1 MKKAISLAS
10 IVCLWAAM
18 ITTTGCT
25 GTTVAQDIVSW
36 NPTIQSTAATVA
48 AAVSI
53 LQPQDAIL
61 VAVALAGFK
70 GAGDLCVAEA
80 NAYLAN
86 PGASTLQLLQAAV
99 VAFEQ
104 QINASLLAAAR
115 IIDPK
120 SQQIVVAALGAVGAA
135 INAVLALIAGI
146 KGNTLAAMGVKTQ
159 VKISQVKHLY
169 NPSAVNME
177 IAAHYQISQQYA
189 GIAVRDNTQMLMAM
203 GF

>member
-1 MKKAISLAS
+1 MNHILEHSPRLE
-10 IVCLWAAM
+10 LFEAM
-18 ITTTGCT
+18 ITTTGCN
-25 GTTVAQDIVSW
+25 GTTVAQDIVNW

-53 LQPQDAIL
+53 LQPQDALI

-146 KGNTLAAMGVKTQ
+146 KGNTLSAMGVK
-159 VKISQVKHLY
+159 VPIKISQVRHLY

-177 IAAHYQISQQYA
+177 IAAHYHISQQYA

>member
-25 GTTVAQDIVSW
+25 GTTVAQNIVSW

-53 LQPQDAIL
+53 LQPQDALL
-61 VAVALAGFK
+61 VAIALAGFK

-120 SQQIVVAALGAVGAA
+120 SQQIMVAALGAVGAA

-146 KGNTLAAMGVKTQ
+146 KGNTLSAMGVK
-159 VKISQVKHLY
+159 VPIKISQVRHLY
-169 NPSAVNME
+169 NPAAVNME
-177 IAAHYQISQQYA
+177 IAVHYGLSQQYA
-189 GIAVRDNTQMLMAM
+189 GIAVQNNTQMLMAL

>member
-1 MKKAISLAS
+1 MKKALSLAS
-10 IVCLWAAM
+10 IVCLWASM
-18 ITTTGCT
+18 ITTTGCN
-25 GTTVAQDIVSW
+25 GTTVAQDIVNW

-53 LQPQDAIL
+53 LQPQDALI
-61 VAVALAGFK
+61 VAAALAGFK
-70 GAGDLCVAEA
+70 GAGDLAVAQA

-86 PGASTLQLLQAAV
+86 PGASTLQLLQSAV

-146 KGNTLAAMGVKTQ
+146 KGNTLSAMGVNAPI
-159 VKISQVKHLY
+159 KISQVRHLY
-169 NPSAVNME
+169 NPAAVNME
-177 IAAHYQISQQYA
+177 IAAHYQISPQSA
-189 GIAVRDNTQMLMAM
+189 GVAVQDKTQMLMAM

>member
-1 MKKAISLAS
+1 MKKALSLAS
-10 IVCLWAAM
+10 IVCLWASM
-18 ITTTGCT
+18 ITTTGCN
-25 GTTVAQDIVSW
+25 GITVAQDIVNW

-53 LQPQDAIL
+53 LQPQDALI
-61 VAVALAGFK
+61 VAAALAGFK
-70 GAGDLCVAEA
+70 GAGDLAVAQA

-86 PGASTLQLLQAAV
+86 PGASTLQLLQSAV

-146 KGNTLAAMGVKTQ
+146 KGNTLSAMGVNAPI
-159 VKISQVKHLY
+159 KISQVRHLY
-169 NPSAVNME
+169 NPAAVNME
-177 IAAHYQISQQYA
+177 IAAHYQISPQSA
-189 GIAVRDNTQMLMAM
+189 GVAVQDKTQMLMAM

>member
-18 ITTTGCT
+18 ITTTGCN
-25 GTTVAQDIVSW
+25 GTTVAQNIVSW

-48 AAVSI
+48 AAVAI
-53 LQPQDAIL
+53 LQPQDALI

-70 GAGDLCVAEA
+70 GTGDLCVAEA

-146 KGNTLAAMGVKTQ
+146 KGNTLAAMGVK
-159 VKISQVKHLY
+159 VPIKISQVRHLY

-189 GIAVRDNTQMLMAM
+189 GIAVRDNTQMLMAL

>member
-1 MKKAISLAS
+1 MKKALSLAS
-10 IVCLWAAM
+10 IVCLWASM
-18 ITTTGCT
+18 ITTTGCN
-25 GTTVAQDIVSW
+25 GITVAQDIVNW

-53 LQPQDAIL
+53 LQPQDALI
-61 VAVALAGFK
+61 VAAALAGFQ
-70 GAGDLCVAEA
+70 GAGDLAVAQA

-86 PGASTLQLLQAAV
+86 PGASTLQLLQSAV

-120 SQQIVVAALGAVGAA
+120 SQQIVVAALGAAGAA

-146 KGNTLAAMGVKTQ
+146 KGNTLSAMGVNAPI
-159 VKISQVKHLY
+159 KISQVRHLY
-169 NPSAVNME
+169 NPAAVNME
-177 IAAHYQISQQYA
+177 IAAHYQISPQSA
-189 GIAVRDNTQMLMAM
+189 GVAVQDKTQMLMAM

>member
-115 IIDPK
+115 IVDPK

>member
-18 ITTTGCT
+18 ITTTGCN

>member
-1 MKKAISLAS
+1 MKKALSLAS
-10 IVCLWAAM
+10 IVCLWASM
-18 ITTTGCT
+18 ITTTGCN
-25 GTTVAQDIVSW
+25 GITVAQDIVNW

-53 LQPQDAIL
+53 LQPQDALI
-61 VAVALAGFK
+61 VAAALAGFK
-70 GAGDLCVAEA
+70 GAGDLAVAQA

-86 PGASTLQLLQAAV
+86 PGASTLQLLQSAV

-120 SQQIVVAALGAVGAA
+120 SQQIVVAALGAAGAA

-146 KGNTLAAMGVKTQ
+146 KGNTLSAMGVNAPI
-159 VKISQVKHLY
+159 KISQVRHLY
-169 NPSAVNME
+169 NPAAVNME
-177 IAAHYQISQQYA
+177 IAAHYQISPQSA
-189 GIAVRDNTQMLMAM
+189 GVAVQDKTQMLMAM

>member
-1 MKKAISLAS
+1 MKKALSLAS
-10 IVCLWAAM
+10 IVCLWASM
-18 ITTTGCT
+18 ITTTGCN
-25 GTTVAQDIVSW
+25 GTTVAQDIVNW

-53 LQPQDAIL
+53 LQPQDALI
-61 VAVALAGFK
+61 VAAALAGFK
-70 GAGDLCVAEA
+70 GAGDLAVAQA

-86 PGASTLQLLQAAV
+86 PGASTLQLLQSAV

-120 SQQIVVAALGAVGAA
+120 SQQIVVAALGAAGAA

-146 KGNTLAAMGVKTQ
+146 KGNTLSAMGVNAPI
-159 VKISQVKHLY
+159 KISQVRHLY
-169 NPSAVNME
+169 NPAAVNME
-177 IAAHYQISQQYA
+177 IAAHYQISPQSA
-189 GIAVRDNTQMLMAM
+189 GVAVQDKTQMLMAM

>member
-146 KGNTLAAMGVKTQ
+146 KGNTLAAMGVKTK

>member
-18 ITTTGCT
+18 ITTTGCN

-177 IAAHYQISQQYA
+177 IAAHYQISQRYA

>member
-1 MKKAISLAS
+1 MKKALSLAS
-10 IVCLWAAM
+10 IVCLWASM
-18 ITTTGCT
+18 ITTTGCN
-25 GTTVAQDIVSW
+25 GTTVAQDIVNW

-53 LQPQDAIL
+53 LQPQDALI

-146 KGNTLAAMGVKTQ
+146 KGNTLSAMGVKAPI
-159 VKISQVKHLY
+159 KISQVRHLY
-169 NPSAVNME
+169 NPSAVNAE

-189 GIAVRDNTQMLMAM
+189 GTAVRDNTQMLMAM

>member
-18 ITTTGCT
+18 ITTTGCN

-146 KGNTLAAMGVKTQ
+146 KGNTLAAMGVKTK

>member
-18 ITTTGCT
+18 ITTTGCN

-80 NAYLAN
+80 NAYFAN

-146 KGNTLAAMGVKTQ
+146 KGNTLAAMGVKTK

-177 IAAHYQISQQYA
+177 IAAHYQISQRYA

>member
-115 IIDPK
+115 IVDPK

-146 KGNTLAAMGVKTQ
+146 KGNTLAAMGVKTK

>member
-1 MKKAISLAS
+1 MKKALSLAS
-10 IVCLWAAM
+10 IVCLWASM
-18 ITTTGCT
+18 ITTTGCN
-25 GTTVAQDIVSW
+25 GTTVAQDIVNW

-53 LQPQDAIL
+53 LQPQDALI
-61 VAVALAGFK
+61 VAAALAGFQ
-70 GAGDLCVAEA
+70 GAGDLAVAQA

-86 PGASTLQLLQAAV
+86 PGASTLQLLQSAV

-120 SQQIVVAALGAVGAA
+120 SQQIVVAALGAAGAA

-146 KGNTLAAMGVKTQ
+146 KGNTLSAMGVNAPI
-159 VKISQVKHLY
+159 KISQVRHLY
-169 NPSAVNME
+169 NPAAVNME
-177 IAAHYQISQQYA
+177 IAAHYQISPQSA
-189 GIAVRDNTQMLMAM
+189 GVAVQDKTQMLMAM

>member
-169 NPSAVNME
+169 SPSAVNME

>member
-10 IVCLWAAM
+10 IVCLRAAM
-18 ITTTGCT
+18 ITTTGCN

>member
-18 ITTTGCT
+18 ITTTGCN
-25 GTTVAQDIVSW
+25 GATVAQDIVNW

-53 LQPQDAIL
+53 LQPQDALL

>member
-1 MKKAISLAS
+1 MRKAISLAS

-18 ITTTGCT
+18 ITTTGCN
-25 GTTVAQDIVSW
+25 GTTVAQDIVNW

-48 AAVSI
+48 AAVAI
-53 LQPQDAIL
+53 LQPQDALL
-61 VAVALAGFK
+61 VAIALAGFK

-146 KGNTLAAMGVKTQ
+146 KGNTLAAMGVKVA
-159 VKISQVKHLY
+159 VKISQVRHLY
-169 NPSAVNME
+169 NPAAVNME
-177 IAAHYQISQQYA
+177 IAVHYGLSQQYA
-189 GIAVRDNTQMLMAM
+189 GIAVQDNTQMLMAL

>member
-1 MKKAISLAS
+1 MKKALSLAS
-10 IVCLWAAM
+10 IVCLWASM
-18 ITTTGCT
+18 ITTTGCN
-25 GTTVAQDIVSW
+25 GTTVAQDIVNW

-53 LQPQDAIL
+53 LQPQDALI
-61 VAVALAGFK
+61 VAAALAGFQ
-70 GAGDLCVAEA
+70 GAGDLAVAQA

-120 SQQIVVAALGAVGAA
+120 SQQIVVAALGAAGAA

-146 KGNTLAAMGVKTQ
+146 KGNTLSAMGVNAPI
-159 VKISQVKHLY
+159 KISQVRHLY
-169 NPSAVNME
+169 NPAAVNME
-177 IAAHYQISQQYA
+177 IAAHYQISPQSA
-189 GIAVRDNTQMLMAM
+189 GVAVQDKTQMLMAM

>member
-1 MKKAISLAS
+1 MKKTLSLAS
-10 IVCLWAAM
+10 IVCLWASM
-18 ITTTGCT
+18 ITTTGCN
-25 GTTVAQDIVSW
+25 GTTVAQDIVNW

-53 LQPQDAIL
+53 LQPQDALI
-61 VAVALAGFK
+61 VAAALAGFK
-70 GAGDLCVAEA
+70 GAGDLAVAQA

-86 PGASTLQLLQAAV
+86 PGASTLQLLQSAV

-120 SQQIVVAALGAVGAA
+120 SQQIVVAALGAAGAA

-146 KGNTLAAMGVKTQ
+146 KGNTLSAMGVNAPI
-159 VKISQVKHLY
+159 KISQVRHLY
-169 NPSAVNME
+169 NPAAVNME
-177 IAAHYQISQQYA
+177 IAAHYQISPQSA
-189 GIAVRDNTQMLMAM
+189 GVAVQDKTQMLMAM